1 MLYCIVL
8 QIERYE
14 ETLGQIQ
21 NEYEKTQEQF
31 RRAHAD
37 VSFTAVNNHFVN
49 KLIKYQ
55 LIIILYYIFFQNQC
69 DIKLIYM
76 QFCKIENQMISHF
89 I

>member
-1 MLYCIVL
+1 MYCIVL

-69 DIKLIYM
+69 DIIKLIYM
-76 QFCKIENQMISHF
+76 QFCKIENQLILHF

>member
-1 MLYCIVL
+1 MLYCIVLYCIVL

-55 LIIILYYIFFQNQC
+55 LIIILY
-69 DIKLIYM
+69 
-76 QFCKIENQMISHF
+76 
-89 I
+89 

>member
-1 MLYCIVL
+1 LYCIVL

-69 DIKLIYM
+69 DIIKLIYM
-76 QFCKIENQMISHF
+76 QFCKIENQLILHF

>member
-1 MLYCIVL
+1 LYCIVL

-69 DIKLIYM
+69 DIIKLIYM
-76 QFCKIENQMISHF
+76 QFCKN
-89 I
+89 